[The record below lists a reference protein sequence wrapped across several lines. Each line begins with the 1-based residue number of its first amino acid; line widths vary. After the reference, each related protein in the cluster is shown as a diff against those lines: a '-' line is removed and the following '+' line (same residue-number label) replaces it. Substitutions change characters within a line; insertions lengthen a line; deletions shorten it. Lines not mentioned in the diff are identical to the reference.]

1 MNNERLLESKA
12 LRAQL
17 RTVRNVEQALRE
29 LRADRFLEFLYS
41 ADRTFFKALFPCVN
55 VSLTHPLS
63 GRALEPAIGVAAA

>member
-17 RTVRNVEQALRE
+17 RTVRNVEQDLRE
-29 LRADRFLEFLYS
+29 RRADRVLEFYFQLIGLS
-41 ADRTFFKALFPCVN
+41 FPCVN
-55 VSLTHPLS
+55 VSLTRPLP